1 MAIEKRPEALA
12 RAVELREAG
21 PLLAS
26 GHRMPAV
33 GFGTSGLAPGIDTE
47 EAIKCAMIHGYRHF
61 DCAAKYG
68 NEISVGVALKNSGIE
83 REEFFI
89 TSKVWLDSMTY
100 EGTIESCHRSIRDLK
115 CQYLDLY
122 LIHWPASPYKQ
133 PNWRDINLNVWRAM
147 CDLYKEGLVKSIGVS
162 NCKELH
168 LDDLLKSEIP
178 PMVNQLEVH
187 PGHAQRSLLKFSQD
201 RNMVIQGWSPLGRS
215 KVVRNEVV
223 IEMARKYG
231 RTPAQI
237 CLRYDWQLGVVPLP
251 KAVNIDHVITNLN
264 FLNFE
269 ISDEDMEVLHKLENA
284 QVGFSYE
291 DPDM

>member
-1 MAIEKRPEALA
+1 
-12 RAVELREAG
+12 
-21 PLLAS
+21 
-26 GHRMPAV
+26 
-33 GFGTSGLAPGIDTE
+33 
-47 EAIKCAMIHGYRHF
+47 
-61 DCAAKYG
+61 
-68 NEISVGVALKNSGIE
+68 
-83 REEFFI
+83 
-89 TSKVWLDSMTY
+89 
-100 EGTIESCHRSIRDLK
+100 
-115 CQYLDLY
+115 
-122 LIHWPASPYKQ
+122 
-133 PNWRDINLNVWRAM
+133 
-147 CDLYKEGLVKSIGVS
+147 
-162 NCKELH
+162 
-168 LDDLLKSEIP
+168 
-178 PMVNQLEVH
+178 
-187 PGHAQRSLLKFSQD
+187 
-201 RNMVIQGWSPLGRS
+201 MVIQGWSPLGRS